1 MRTKSSASNDTLSER
16 AVAMPSRFLKSFS
29 QPESTTDLLSRATS
43 LLNSE
48 VIRLQPV
55 RPGARGAALEPGGL
69 VSHVPGAGAERT
81 ALEQPTSE
89 MSALVPRP
97 LDRSSAGAPMDLLTS
112 LLSGANAD
120 ELRRRASDFL
130 ETLLASVTQGNAAPT
145 SAYDDRVPLVRSVA
159 PVRAGTT
166 GSVTLQ
172 VSNEEAS
179 TSEVSL
185 YASNFVADSG
195 YEMPSLSISITPR
208 RATLQAAGQA
218 LFEIKLSVPTQAPPG
233 LYSGL
238 VQAAGCKYV
247 KAVVVFEVL

>member
-1 MRTKSSASNDTLSER
+1 M
-16 AVAMPSRFLKSFS
+16 AMPSRFLKSFS
-29 QPESTTDLLSRATS
+29 QPESTTDLLSRAAS
-43 LLNSE
+43 LLNAE

-55 RPGARGAALEPGGL
+55 RPAARAAALEPGGPL
-69 VSHVPGAGAERT
+69 LGHRSASAGGERSALHPGA
-81 ALEQPTSE
+81 SE
-89 MSALVPRP
+89 IMPLVPRP
-97 LDRSSAGAPMDLLTS
+97 FGSSSANVPMDLLTS

-130 ETLLASVTQGNAAPT
+130 ETLLASVTQGAAPR